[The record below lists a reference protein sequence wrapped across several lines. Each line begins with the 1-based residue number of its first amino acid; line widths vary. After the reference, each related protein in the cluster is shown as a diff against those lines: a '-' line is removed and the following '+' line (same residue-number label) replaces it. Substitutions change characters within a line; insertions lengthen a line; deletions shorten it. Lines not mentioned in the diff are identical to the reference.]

1 MAGVDVLELKSFQKI
16 SLNEVR
22 YLNEIEIDLI
32 ECQAAR
38 AEDAPK
44 KALAKKPANLASELK
59 SKFTAL
65 SSAFKSTLNT
75 ILYETVPLCDTYSP
89 E

>member
-1 MAGVDVLELKSFQKI
+1 MARVDVLELKSFQKI
-16 SLNEVR
+16 SLNEVP
-22 YLNEIEIDLI
+22 YFSEIDLI
-32 ECQAAR
+32 KSQPAR
-38 AEDAPK
+38 AEVAPK
-44 KALAKKPANLASELK
+44 KTLAKKPANHANELK

-65 SSAFKSTLNT
+65 SSAFKSALNS